1 MLSQGFPEL
10 QGNMLGIFPMG
21 QQPAPGESVD
31 HPKSLPGC
39 RAVSAVLQE
48 LLSTAAWLAAEGI
61 CSSRAWMTIYERGRL
76 HTAGFAVG
84 LHRRSCTEN
93 IKCTGRLQSSTAGL
107 CEDKTS
113 QRFVSRARQKALL
126 GEGGQNQRGCEHL
139 TPPLP
144 QPTCRGCEEGVG
156 AGSCSPLPAGHCP
169 LLLL

>member
-21 QQPAPGESVD
+21 QQPAPGERVD

-48 LLSTAAWLAAEGI
+48 LLNTAAWLAAEGI
-61 CSSRAWMTIYERGRL
+61 CSSRAWTTIYERGRL

-93 IKCTGRLQSSTAGL
+93 IKCTGRLQSSAAGL

-113 QRFVSRARQKALL
+113 QRFVSRARQKALSLL

-139 TPPLP
+139 TPPPPIP
-144 QPTCRGCEEGVG
+144 QCP
-156 AGSCSPLPAGHCP
+156 PAGAVRRG
-169 LLLL
+169 